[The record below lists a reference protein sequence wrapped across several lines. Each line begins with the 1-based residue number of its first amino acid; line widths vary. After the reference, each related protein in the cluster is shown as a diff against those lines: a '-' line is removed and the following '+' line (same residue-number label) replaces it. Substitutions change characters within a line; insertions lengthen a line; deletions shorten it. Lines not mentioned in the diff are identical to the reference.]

1 MNLEAALT
9 QVAPTRTQWN
19 DWTRREPTLSDL
31 SYHEARSELRTGNQ
45 ARKDE
50 LLAALVRIARAN
62 PEAFGALAACL
73 LPGLRHRVARYARS
87 LEREEALAIMVAGLY
102 ERVVAASAV
111 DDHTRFVAGQLLSL
125 PTERLRRAASVQRT
139 WTAQSGHDLEA
150 AAPAGAV
157 ELSAA
162 TLLVIAVDAG
172 VIADQDARLIFA
184 TRFAGRPLR
193 DAARR
198 LGIGYET
205 AKKRRQRAEARWAA
219 WWTSNGTDVP
229 DRSNLPPT
237 REEVT

>member
-111 DDHTRFVAGQLLSL
+111 DDHTRFVAGQFAV
-125 PTERLRRAASVQRT
+125 AADR
-139 WTAQSGHDLEA
+139 
-150 AAPAGAV
+150 AAPACCV
-157 ELSAA
+157 RAA
-162 TLLVIAVDAG
+162 DLD
-172 VIADQDARLIFA
+172 
-184 TRFAGRPLR
+184 RP
-193 DAARR
+193 
-198 LGIGYET
+198 E
-205 AKKRRQRAEARWAA
+205 
-219 WWTSNGTDVP
+219 
-229 DRSNLPPT
+229 RSRP
-237 REEVT
+237 